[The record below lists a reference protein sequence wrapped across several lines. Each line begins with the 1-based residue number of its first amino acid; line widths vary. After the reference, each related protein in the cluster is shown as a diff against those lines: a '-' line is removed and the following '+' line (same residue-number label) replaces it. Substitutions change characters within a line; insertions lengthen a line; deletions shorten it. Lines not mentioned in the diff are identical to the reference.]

1 MLGLRMPHDC
11 RARGSCR
18 EFCPDIFAAAPS
30 QCRPLVGCG
39 VETALPTPLVNIDRH
54 ASAGRDRP
62 DLVTLYYAHGK
73 AAIGMPFN
81 FGSAMDRR
89 YLTFEQAEGLA
100 PLPMQLKRDE
110 VSKELRA
117 KLWAYIYGVLYPQ
130 YEREMLAGRGR
141 WLSILMDVH
150 VLRDH
155 YRIDKFNVN
164 GIVDRIGNLIEK
176 GRYDQLYGWLDFVIK
191 HDKCPQDFIDK
202 VAAILVECKS
212 GYRIVD
218 GAFWPLSS
226 EEETAAVG
234 QAISDVSNAQ
244 FSGARSHLR
253 NAASNLTQG
262 KYPES
267 IRESISAVE
276 SVARVLESSGE
287 FSKALAIL
295 EAKTKLHPALKKGF
309 SALYGY
315 TSDEQGIR
323 HALLDTEQ
331 AQVEETDA
339 LFFIGACASFVSY
352 LINKSKAAGVT

>member
-1 MLGLRMPHDC
+1 
-11 RARGSCR
+11 
-18 EFCPDIFAAAPS
+18 
-30 QCRPLVGCG
+30 
-39 VETALPTPLVNIDRH
+39 
-54 ASAGRDRP
+54 
-62 DLVTLYYAHGK
+62 
-73 AAIGMPFN
+73 
-81 FGSAMDRR
+81 MDRR
-89 YLTFEQAEGLA
+89 NLTFEQAEGLT

-117 KLWAYIYGVLYPQ
+117 KLWAYMYGVLYPE
-130 YEREMLAGRGR
+130 YERHMLTGQGR
-141 WLSILMDVH
+141 WLSILQDVH

-164 GIVDRIGNLIEK
+164 GVVDRVGNLIEK
-176 GRYDQLYGWLDFVIK
+176 GRYDQVYGWLDFVIK
-191 HDKCPQDFIDK
+191 HDQCPRDFIEK
-202 VAAILVECKS
+202 VAAILIECRS
-212 GYRIVD
+212 AYRIVD
-218 GAFWPLSS
+218 GTLWPLGSD
-226 EEETAAVG
+226 EENAAVLN
-234 QAISDVSNAQ
+234 AISAVSNPQ
-244 FSGARSHLR
+244 FSGARTHLR

-295 EAKTKLHPALKKGF
+295 ESKAKLHPALKRGF

-315 TSDEQGIR
+315 TSDKQGIR

-331 AQVEETDA
+331 SAVDETDA

-352 LINKSKAAGVT
+352 LINKSKAAGIT